1 MFDVPVDAWYVYLGL
16 AVASGATVTLAGA
29 MPAAAPP
36 DANGA
41 ARTVDSVAASQH
53 ASVGSHPLADAD
65 AVRVGADTL
74 SLRGPGGTAHAVLGY
89 GPVVFVPEGTSLR
102 RVLRGEPPEK
112 TFASPERFERAVEQR
127 RTADP
132 TWHRTE
138 RLLVRRV
145 AWEGTDVV
153 LVG

>member
-36 DANGA
+36 DATGA

-65 AVRVGADTL
+65 AIRVGADTL
-74 SLRGPGGTAHAVLGY
+74 SLRGPGGTTHAGLGY
-89 GPVVFVPEGTSLR
+89 GPVVLAPEGTSLG
-102 RVLRGEPPEK
+102 RVLRGEPPEQV
-112 TFASPERFERAVEQR
+112 FASPARFERAVDDR
-127 RTADP
+127 RAADP
-132 TWHRTE
+132 RWHRTE
-138 RLLVRRV
+138 RLLVRR
-145 AWEGTDVV
+145 ATWEGIDVV

>member
-36 DANGA
+36 DATGA

-74 SLRGPGGTAHAVLGY
+74 SLRGPGGTTHAGLGY
-89 GPVVFVPEGTSLR
+89 GPVVLAPEGTPLGG
-102 RVLRGEPPEK
+102 VLRGEPPEQVF
-112 TFASPERFERAVEQR
+112 TSPARFERAVADR
-127 RTADP
+127 RATDP
-132 TWHRTE
+132 TWYRTD

-145 AWEGTDVV
+145 TWEGTDVV

>member
-16 AVASGATVTLAGA
+16 AVVSGATVSLAGA

-53 ASVGSHPLADAD
+53 ASVGRHPMTDAD

-74 SLRGPGGTAHAVLGY
+74 SLRGPGGTTHAGLGY
-89 GPVVFVPEGTSLR
+89 GPVVFAPEGTPLG
-102 RVLRGEPPEK
+102 RVLRGELPE
-112 TFASPERFERAVEQR
+112 TVFDSPEHFERAVDER
-127 RTADP
+127 RVADP

-145 AWEGTDVV
+145 VWEGTDVV

>member
-16 AVASGATVTLAGA
+16 AVASGAMVSLAGA

-53 ASVGSHPLADAD
+53 ASVGSHPLADAN
-65 AVRVGADTL
+65 AVRVGSDTL
-74 SLRGPGGTAHAVLGY
+74 SLRGPGGTAHAGLGY
-89 GPVVFVPEGTSLR
+89 GPVVFAPEESPLG
-102 RVLRGEPPEK
+102 RVLRGHPPEGV
-112 TFASPERFERAVEQR
+112 FDSPAEFEQAVAERLD
-127 RTADP
+127 ADP
-132 TWHRTE
+132 KWYRTD

-145 AWEGTDVV
+145 TWEGTDVV